1 MALSQE
7 NILKEME
14 KTTHLMKRVKK
25 KCSGFRK
32 KKKKEQ
38 KQNKTN
44 YLKFPQDMNPLN
56 METGCVDSFPSME
69 GAGLELKASGT
80 YWHRG

>member
-1 MALSQE
+1 
-7 NILKEME
+7 
-14 KTTHLMKRVKK
+14 MKRVKK
-25 KCSGFRK
+25 KK
-32 KKKKEQ
+32 KKKKCSGFW
-38 KQNKTN
+38 KKKKKKLS
-44 YLKFPQDMNPLN
+44 YFKFPQDMNPLH

>member
-1 MALSQE
+1 MFRL
-7 NILKEME
+7 LG
-14 KTTHLMKRVKK
+14 KK
-25 KCSGFRK
+25 
-32 KKKKEQ
+32 
-38 KQNKTN
+38 NKN
-44 YLKFPQDMNPLN
+44 YLKFPQDMNPLH

>member
-1 MALSQE
+1 
-7 NILKEME
+7 
-14 KTTHLMKRVKK
+14 MKRVKK
-25 KCSGFRK
+25 KKKRMFRLLGK
-32 KKKKEQ
+32 K
-38 KQNKTN
+38 NKN
-44 YLKFPQDMNPLN
+44 YLKFPQDMNPLH